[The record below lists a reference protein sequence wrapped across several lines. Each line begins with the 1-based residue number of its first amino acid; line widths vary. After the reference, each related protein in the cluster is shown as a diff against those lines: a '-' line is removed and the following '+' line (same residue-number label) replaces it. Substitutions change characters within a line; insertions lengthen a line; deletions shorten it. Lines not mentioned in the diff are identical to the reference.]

1 MASLVVSL
9 AGPDRP
15 GLLTTLSATIT
26 AGGGSWLESR
36 LAHLASTFAGII
48 LVRVPDEGAAAL
60 ASALFALQEN
70 GLAVN
75 VITGTQAP
83 LPAEQ
88 VTLEL
93 LGNDRPGIV
102 REVTQTLHGLGVN
115 IEEFSSHIENAAFT
129 GEDMFRATARL
140 GLPEGLSAQDVSAA
154 LEKLTA
160 EFMVDIK
167 APENA

>member
-1 MASLVVSL
+1 M

-15 GLLTTLSATIT
+15 GLVNSLSERIT
-26 AGGGSWLESR
+26 AEGGSWMESR
-36 LAHLASTFAGII
+36 LAHLADTFAGII
-48 LVRVPDEGAAAL
+48 LVRVPDEKAKTL
-60 ASALFALQEN
+60 ATSLLALQES
-70 GLAVN
+70 GLAVS
-75 VITGTQAP
+75 VITGTESAP
-83 LPAEQ
+83 LPEQ

-102 REVTQTLHGLGVN
+102 REVTQTLHALGVN

-129 GEDMFRATARL
+129 GEDMFRAVARL
-140 GLPEGLSAQDVSAA
+140 GLPAGLSAQDVRTA

-167 APENA
+167 APEAG